1 MDPMIK
7 VYQPAGTALC
17 CVTAELQN
25 CRTSVVLIVNIKGNA
40 SSVARWCCLTD

>member
-7 VYQPAGTALC
+7 VYQPAGTAMLS
-17 CVTAELQN
+17 VVLLQN
-25 CRTSVVLIVNIKGNA
+25 CRTAVVLTVNMKGNA